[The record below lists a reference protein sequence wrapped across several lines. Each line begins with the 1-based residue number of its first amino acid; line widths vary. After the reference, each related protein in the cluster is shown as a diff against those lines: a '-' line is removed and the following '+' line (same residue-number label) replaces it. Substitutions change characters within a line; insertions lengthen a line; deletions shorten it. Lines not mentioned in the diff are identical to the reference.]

1 MAARSAVLDSEP
13 LQTLD
18 GCGLPT
24 DCCVVGPLQSSH
36 EISVASRPTSEFA
49 SRFSRALD
57 SLGLSEVILGSRNLA
72 TSVSLGRKGAQET
85 CTNSKSPPSGRSV
98 FPDISAEPLSVRLH
112 PRTGGHSFKLPDSGQ
127 SLTRLRLEQQQQQ
140 RGGGARGASGPPR
153 ARVSGGGFGRGRA
166 RSRPLKEGVWR
177 VVRWAVTRPH
187 SDPRPEKGRA
197 NTAQHRAR
205 QRTHARARHTRAPT
219 GVSRQARRDAQ
230 HSTVRTKTPT
240 CTQHLGS
247 SADLHLPTTARVSV

>member
-1 MAARSAVLDSEP
+1 MAVASR
-13 LQTLD
+13 
-18 GCGLPT
+18 PT
-24 DCCVVGPLQSSH
+24 AESSGRFSH
-36 EISVASRPTSEFA
+36 RTKSVASRPTSELS

-57 SLGLSEVILGSRNLA
+57 NFGTVRGDFGNREPRNFGESGMKGSARDLHELHESSEWEVGISR
-72 TSVSLGRKGAQET
+72 RQ
-85 CTNSKSPPSGRSV
+85 CR
-98 FPDISAEPLSVRLH
+98 RLH

-127 SLTRLRLEQQQQQ
+127 SLRRLRLEQQ

-153 ARVSGGGFGRGRA
+153 ARVSGGGFGRVRV
-166 RSRPLKEGVWR
+166 RSRPLREGVWR

-205 QRTHARARHTRAPT
+205 QSTHARARHTRATT